1 MGDDNEVV
9 KRLRDELLRV
19 EDQSRLSSR
28 RFTLVFVALSLVTV
42 SSIVYGFVQQVGA
55 ARNAEEALRQHDIR
69 DKCALENQQLQ
80 LMVESARSSA
90 EAAKEKEM
98 RTRQELDLCKGKKP

>member
-1 MGDDNEVV
+1 MADENEVV

-19 EDQSRLSSR
+19 EDQSRQRSR
-28 RFTLVFVALSLVTV
+28 RFTMVFVALSLVTV

-55 ARNAEEALRQHDIR
+55 TKNAEEALRQHDIR

-80 LMVESARSSA
+80 LMVEAARSLA
-90 EAAKEKEM
+90 ESAKEG
-98 RTRQELDLCKGKKP
+98 QQNAQAELEKCKGKK